1 MWCQRD
7 WWLLAG
13 AGMLALL
20 GAAALAQPVDP
31 LRLNTVELQADVQ
44 REVGNDTLIANLYI
58 ELNDANPVQL
68 ANALNRAANE
78 ALKIAADFKTVRTR
92 SGGNQTY
99 PVYERSQRLT
109 GWRGRAEIR
118 LESHDFASSASL
130 IGKLQSGMQLAGVS
144 FSVSTEARKA
154 VENELIAEAVAAF
167 RARADI
173 VRLALAGKS
182 YKLRRMAINTGG
194 MAPPRPMLM
203 QRAAAMASAEVAP
216 PQFESGVSVVTVNVS
231 GAIEVE

>member
-1 MWCQRD
+1 MWRWLC
-7 WWLLAG
+7 WKLLAG
-13 AGMLALL
+13 IGLFALAS
-20 GAAALAQPVDP
+20 AAALAQPADP
-31 LRLNTVELQADVQ
+31 VRLNTVELQADVQ
-44 REVGNDTLIANLYI
+44 REVGNDTLSANLYI
-58 ELNDANPVQL
+58 ELNDANPAQL
-68 ANALNRAANE
+68 ANALNRATND
-78 ALKIAADFKTVRTR
+78 ALKIAADFKTVRAR

-99 PVYERSQRLT
+99 PVYERNQRLT

-118 LESHDFASSASL
+118 LESRDFASSASL
-130 IGKLQSGMQLAGVS
+130 IGKLQSGMQLAGIS
-144 FSVSTEARKA
+144 FSVSPEARKA

-194 MAPPRPMLM
+194 MAPPRPLLM
-203 QRAAAMASAEVAP
+203 QRAAAMASAEVAT
-216 PQFESGVSVVTVNVS
+216 PQFESGVSVVSVNVA